1 MIQHKIIEEHF
12 EEHLFIGG
20 WYLPPEY
27 CDEII
32 EYFNFNKKYTDKGVS
47 GLGLNTEIKQS
58 YDLGVGSHN
67 FDCIWGVY
75 RKFLHKCL
83 EKYWHKYSQSNE
95 VNIYGIVEDFN
106 IQKYPIGGGFKNWHC
121 ENTGHNIGGKRHL
134 VFMTYLNDVEDGGTE
149 FLYQKITTPAKKGLT
164 LIWPA
169 PWTHT
174 HRGQVSNTKEK
185 YIVTGWYSFLESQNK
200 GDSK

>member
-47 GLGLNTEIKQS
+47 GLGLNTELKDS

-67 FDCIWGVY
+67 FDCIWGIY

-95 VNIYGIVEDFN
+95 VNIYGIGIKSNENYNKLFIGNGIYNDIIIDY
-106 IQKYPIGGGFKNWHC
+106 IQKVLIECSNKYKVKFI
-121 ENTGHNIGGKRHL
+121 
-134 VFMTYLNDVEDGGTE
+134 LN
-149 FLYQKITTPAKKGLT
+149 
-164 LIWPA
+164 
-169 PWTHT
+169 
-174 HRGQVSNTKEK
+174 
-185 YIVTGWYSFLESQNK
+185 
-200 GDSK
+200 